1 MAEPRPGAAGS
12 RPTVVV
18 TRSVGDNASLTAELE
33 RRGFE
38 VVAVPLVEVEAPADG
53 GAALARAV
61 ATLDGE
67 EHRWVV
73 LTSVN
78 GVRALARAL
87 SAVRGGRSWPAGVD
101 VAAVGP
107 STAAE
112 ARAAGMPVALV
123 PPEATGASLVASLP
137 PAPATGRVR
146 VLAPLAELAGSTIED
161 GLGAKGW
168 TVDRVEAYRTAAPAG
183 TATATATAE
192 CVSGAGA
199 ITFFSPSVVD
209 RWIERFGG
217 TVPPVAVCI
226 GPSTARR
233 ARERGL
239 GRVIVA
245 EPHTEAGV
253 LGALERALGGSDRR
267 SGGRPGA

>member
-1 MAEPRPGAAGS
+1 VAAGPRS
-12 RPTVVV
+12 TVVV
-18 TRSVGDNASLTAELE
+18 TRSVGDNASLAAELE

-38 VVAVPLVEVEAPADG
+38 VVAVPLVEVVAPADG
-53 GAALARAV
+53 GAALERAV
-61 ATLDGE
+61 ASLDGE
-67 EHRWVV
+67 PPRWVV

-78 GVRALARAL
+78 GVRALARAM
-87 SAVRGGRSWPAGVD
+87 SAVRGDRPWPAGVD

-123 PPEATGASLVASLP
+123 PSEATGTSLVESFP
-137 PAPATGRVR
+137 PAPPTGRGRRR

-161 GLGAKGW
+161 GLGSKGW
-168 TVDRVEAYRTAAPAG
+168 TVDRVEAYRTADPGGDGPDGDNTAG
-183 TATATATAE
+183 
-192 CVSGAGA
+192 CVAGAAA

-217 TVPPVAVCI
+217 TVPPVVVCI
-226 GPSTARR
+226 GPSTAGR
-233 ARERGL
+233 ARQRGL
-239 GRVIVA
+239 GGVIVA

-253 LGALERALGGSDRR
+253 VGALERALGGSDRR